1 MALDVET
8 LTAKLCQE
16 RNDTWEQ
23 ARDSA
28 FAFIRQVVHAAD
40 PNNKYG
46 YGISKRIKEQ
56 SRAAAKI
63 EQKLLHTDPI
73 PQSILEIENL
83 VSDWVGVKITCNT
96 SSDAQVV
103 INKLSAMCKKE
114 GNPTFA
120 LKNGQPDVAD
130 YIKSPKPSG
139 YRAYH
144 AVLLV
149 PAHYRAEP
157 CTVRVEVQIKTRL
170 QDAWGE
176 LTHESFYK
184 AGPHRVPSAFHNTL
198 AKTMA
203 DLLEVVDR
211 YADDLALNIAAPSSD
226 HGDEDRAGGQQ
237 TETPPRANDAAV
249 EEETVKV
256 CHVEPRYALAEDS
269 NGDVG
274 LIRAID
280 ILQLLVK
287 RGAANKKDY
296 ISVDEHLS
304 KGLRLRVIRKNDEKG
319 SYFHPISLDGV
330 KPDQQPV

>member
-1 MALDVET
+1 MALDARELIAT
-8 LTAKLCQE
+8 LYTE
-16 RNDTWEQ
+16 RKDTWAQ
-23 ARDSA
+23 ACDSA
-28 FAFIRQVVHAAD
+28 CAFISQVVHAAD
-40 PNNKYG
+40 PTNKYG
-46 YGISKRIKEQ
+46 YSISKRIKEQ

-63 EQKLLHTDPI
+63 ELKLSQSGLA
-73 PQSILEIENL
+73 PQSTSDVEDLI
-83 VSDWVGVKITCNT
+83 SDWVGVKITCNT

-103 INKLSAMCKKE
+103 INKLSALCE
-114 GNPTFA
+114 RAGNPTFA
-120 LKNGQPDVAD
+120 TKDGKPDVAD

-157 CTVRVEVQIKTRL
+157 CAVRVEVQIKTRL

-184 AGPHRVPSAFHNTL
+184 AGAHRVPSAFHNTL

-203 DLLEVVDR
+203 DLLEVVDK
-211 YADDLALNIAAPSSD
+211 YADDLAVNIAAPAPDQAKEENSFG
-226 HGDEDRAGGQQ
+226 HEV
-237 TETPPRANDAAV
+237 ETPPHSDGPAAV
-249 EEETVKV
+249 EETVKI

-274 LIRAID
+274 LVRAID
-280 ILQLLVK
+280 ILQLLAQ
-287 RGAANKKDY
+287 RGDVSKKDY

-304 KGLRLRVIRKNDEKG
+304 KGLRLKAIRETDEKG
-319 SYFHPISLDGV
+319 SYFRPISLDKV
-330 KPDQQPV
+330 PSE

>member
-1 MALDVET
+1 MTQDVGELIAT
-8 LTAKLCQE
+8 LYTE
-16 RNDTWEQ
+16 RKDTWAQ
-23 ARDSA
+23 ACDSA
-28 FAFIRQVVHAAD
+28 CAFISQVVLASD
-40 PNNKYG
+40 PKNKYG
-46 YGISKRIKEQ
+46 YSISKRIKEE

-63 EQKLLHTDPI
+63 KQKILQTNTTA
-73 PQSILEIENL
+73 QSTSDVEILI
-83 VSDWVGVKITCNT
+83 SDWVGVKITCNT
-96 SSDAQVV
+96 SSDAEVV
-103 INKLSAMCKKE
+103 INKLSALCERE

-120 LKNGQPDVAD
+120 TKDGQPDVAD

-157 CTVRVEVQIKTRL
+157 CTVKVEVQIKTRL

-211 YADDLALNIAAPSSD
+211 YADDLAVNIVATSAEHIDLRTTS
-226 HGDEDRAGGQQ
+226 GQELQ
-237 TETPPRANDAAV
+237 ATDGNGTQSV
-249 EEETVKV
+249 EETVKI

-269 NGDVG
+269 SGDVG

-280 ILQLLVK
+280 VLQLLIE
-287 RGAANKKDY
+287 RGDARKKDY
-296 ISVDEHLS
+296 ISVDEYLT

-319 SYFHPISLDGV
+319 SYFHPTSLDGV
-330 KPDQQPV
+330 KPE

>member
-1 MALDVET
+1 MAPDVEA
-8 LTAKLCQE
+8 LTAELCKE
-16 RNDTWEQ
+16 RKDTWSQ
-23 ARDSA
+23 ACDSA
-28 FAFIRQVVHAAD
+28 CAFIRQVVHAAD

-46 YGISKRIKEQ
+46 YSISQRIKEQ
-56 SRAAAKI
+56 SRAASKI
-63 EQKLLHTDPI
+63 EQKLSKSDVI
-73 PQSILEIENL
+73 PLSTSEIENL
-83 VSDWVGVKITCNT
+83 ISDWVGVKITCNT

-103 INKLSAMCKKE
+103 INKLSALCEKA

-120 LKNGQPDVAD
+120 VKDGKPDVAD
-130 YIKSPKPSG
+130 YIKSPKTSG

-184 AGPHRVPSAFHNTL
+184 AGAHRVPSAFHNTL

-211 YADDLALNIAAPSSD
+211 YADDLAVNIAAASAETA
-226 HGDEDRAGGQQ
+226 DEEATSHQ
-237 TETPPRANDAAV
+237 ELPPTPPADQIHAD
-249 EEETVKV
+249 EEEVVKI

-269 NGDVG
+269 EGDVG
-274 LIRAID
+274 LVRAID
-280 ILQLLVK
+280 ILQLLVE
-287 RGAANKKDY
+287 RGDISKKDY

-304 KGLRLRVIRKNDEKG
+304 KGLRLKAIRKNDEKG
-319 SYFHPISLDGV
+319 SYFRPISLDDV
-330 KPDQQPV
+330 QPEQ

>member
-1 MALDVET
+1 MAPDVDA
-8 LTAKLCQE
+8 LTAKLCEE
-16 RNDTWEQ
+16 RKDTWAQ
-23 ARDSA
+23 ACDSA
-28 FAFIRQVVHAAD
+28 CAFISQVVHAAD
-40 PNNKYG
+40 PTNKYG
-46 YGISKRIKEQ
+46 YSISKRIKEQ

-63 EQKLLHTDPI
+63 ELKVSQSGLV
-73 PQSILEIENL
+73 PQSTSDVADLI
-83 VSDWVGVKITCNT
+83 SDWVGVKITCNT

-103 INKLSAMCKKE
+103 INKLSALCERE

-120 LKNGQPDVAD
+120 TKDGKPDVAD

-184 AGPHRVPSAFHNTL
+184 AGLHRVPSAFHNTL

-211 YADDLALNIAAPSSD
+211 YADDLAVNIAATSVEPIDQESSN
-226 HGDEDRAGGQQ
+226 GQELQ
-237 TETPPRANDAAV
+237 PAPPAEYLHRD
-249 EEETVKV
+249 EEEIIKI

-269 NGDVG
+269 NGEVG
-274 LIRAID
+274 LVRAID
-280 ILQLLVK
+280 VLQLLVE
-287 RGAANKKDY
+287 RGDVSKKDY
-296 ISVDEHLS
+296 ISVDEYLS
-304 KGLRLRVIRKNDEKG
+304 KGLRLRAIRKNDEKG
-319 SYFHPISLDGV
+319 SYFRPTSLERV
-330 KPDQQPV
+330 SSE

>member
-1 MALDVET
+1 MAPNVEA
-8 LTAKLCQE
+8 LTAELCEE
-16 RNDTWEQ
+16 RKDTRAQ
-23 ARDSA
+23 ACDSA
-28 FAFIRQVVHAAD
+28 CAFIRQVVHAAD

-46 YGISKRIKEQ
+46 YSISKRIKEQ
-56 SRAAAKI
+56 SRAVSKI
-63 EQKLLHTDPI
+63 EQKLS
-73 PQSILEIENL
+73 QSDVISLSTLEVENL
-83 VSDWVGVKITCNT
+83 ISDWVGVKITCNT

-103 INKLSAMCKKE
+103 INKLSTLCERE

-120 LKNGQPDVAD
+120 IKDGKPDVAD
-130 YIKSPKPSG
+130 YIKSPKLSG

-184 AGPHRVPSAFHNTL
+184 AGAHRVPSAFHNTL

-211 YADDLALNIAAPSSD
+211 YADDLAVNIAATSAEPI
-226 HGDEDRAGGQQ
+226 DE
-237 TETPPRANDAAV
+237 ETTSHQEHQSIPPTDQVHAD
-249 EEETVKV
+249 EEEVVKI

-269 NGDVG
+269 GGDVG

-280 ILQLLVK
+280 ILQLLVE
-287 RGAANKKDY
+287 RGDVNKKDY

-304 KGLRLRVIRKNDEKG
+304 KGLRLRAIRKNDEKG
-319 SYFHPISLDGV
+319 SYLRPVSLDGV
-330 KPDQQPV
+330 MPEQ

>member
-1 MALDVET
+1 MSPDVKA
-8 LTAKLCQE
+8 LTAELCEE
-16 RNDTWEQ
+16 RKDTWAQ
-23 ARDSA
+23 ACDSA
-28 FAFIRQVVHAAD
+28 CAFIRQVVHAAD
-40 PNNKYG
+40 PSNKYG
-46 YGISKRIKEQ
+46 YSISKRIKEE
-56 SRAAAKI
+56 SRAVSKI
-63 EQKLLHTDPI
+63 EQKLSRSEAISLSALDV
-73 PQSILEIENL
+73 ENL
-83 VSDWVGVKITCNT
+83 ISDWVGVKITCNT

-103 INKLSAMCKKE
+103 INKLSALCERE

-120 LKNGQPDVAD
+120 VKDGKPDVAD

-157 CTVRVEVQIKTRL
+157 CAVRVEVQIKTRL

-184 AGPHRVPSAFHNTL
+184 AGAHRVPSAFHNTL

-211 YADDLALNIAAPSSD
+211 YADDLAVNIAAPASD
-226 HGDEDRAGGQQ
+226 QAKEEKTVGQEV
-237 TETPPRANDAAV
+237 ETPPNADCPAAA
-249 EEETVKV
+249 EETVKI

-274 LIRAID
+274 LVRAID
-280 ILQLLVK
+280 ILQLLVE
-287 RGAANKKDY
+287 RGDVNKKDY
-296 ISVDEHLS
+296 ISVDEYLS
-304 KGLRLRVIRKNDEKG
+304 KGLRLKAIRQSDEKG
-319 SYFHPISLDGV
+319 SYFRPISLDRV
-330 KPDQQPV
+330 QPE

>member
-1 MALDVET
+1 MEA
-8 LTAKLCQE
+8 LTAELCNE
-16 RNDTWEQ
+16 RKDTWAQ
-23 ARDSA
+23 ACDSA
-28 FAFIRQVVHAAD
+28 CAFIRQVVHAAD

-46 YGISKRIKEQ
+46 YSISKRIKEE
-56 SRAAAKI
+56 SRAVSKI
-63 EQKLLHTDPI
+63 EQKLS
-73 PQSILEIENL
+73 QSDAIFLSTLEIENL
-83 VSDWVGVKITCNT
+83 ISDWVGVKITCNT

-103 INKLSAMCKKE
+103 INKLSALCERE

-120 LKNGQPDVAD
+120 VKDGKPDVAD

-184 AGPHRVPSAFHNTL
+184 AGAHRVPSAFHNTL

-211 YADDLALNIAAPSSD
+211 YADDLAVNIAAPASD
-226 HGDEDRAGGQQ
+226 QAKQEKTVGQEIEASPQ
-237 TETPPRANDAAV
+237 TDGPKAV
-249 EEETVKV
+249 EETVKI

-269 NGDVG
+269 SGDVG
-274 LIRAID
+274 LIRAKD
-280 ILQLLVK
+280 VLQLLIE
-287 RGAANKKDY
+287 RGDASRKDY
-296 ISVDEHLS
+296 ISVDEYLN
-304 KGLRLRVIRKNDEKG
+304 KGLRLRVVRKKDDKG
-319 SYFHPISLDGV
+319 SYFRPVSLDNN
-330 KPDQQPV
+330 QPA